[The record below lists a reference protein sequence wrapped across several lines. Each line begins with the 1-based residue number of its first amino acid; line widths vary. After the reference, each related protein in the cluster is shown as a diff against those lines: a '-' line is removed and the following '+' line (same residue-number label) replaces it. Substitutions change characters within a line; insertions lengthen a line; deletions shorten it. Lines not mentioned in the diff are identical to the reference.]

1 MDMPYKTVASA
12 WINTDKN
19 GKKYLAVTLE
29 KDMKAG
35 EKLYLR
41 KNDFKKEGDK
51 SPDYRYQVKSEVEQE
66 EPNLAED
73 VADEIP
79 F

>member
-1 MDMPYKTVASA
+1 MPYKTVASA